1 MPIPDPLL
9 HEEPFVEQETLVVTR
24 EWYSWL
30 VALINELKAELAGA
44 RTDITALQATIADHE
59 ARITALE
66 PP

>member
-30 VALINELKAELAGA
+30 VTLINELKAELAGA

>member
-1 MPIPDPLL
+1 MAIPDPLL

-30 VALINELKAELAGA
+30 GGLVTQLNAELVAA
-44 RTDITALQATIADHE
+44 RAQIADHE

>member
-1 MPIPDPLL
+1 MAIQDPLF
-9 HEEPFVEQETLVVTR
+9 HEEPFVEQETLVITR

-30 VALINELKAELAGA
+30 ERLVRELRTELAA
-44 RTDITALQATIADHE
+44 AQATIADHE